1 MCYMCVH
8 QSIKLTIERFN
19 GEQKNSLE
27 AKIQEKARSS
37 QVFFIWALTADV
49 IVVNK
54 IYCK

>member
-8 QSIKLTIERFN
+8 QSIKLTKERFN